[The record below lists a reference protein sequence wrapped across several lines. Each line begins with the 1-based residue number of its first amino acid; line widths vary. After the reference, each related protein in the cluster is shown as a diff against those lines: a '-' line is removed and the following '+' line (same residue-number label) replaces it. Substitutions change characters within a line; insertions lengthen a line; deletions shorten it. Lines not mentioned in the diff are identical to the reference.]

1 MNSKSTWIWI
11 LIAAALFAA
20 IVGVEK
26 FGSPPPTGPV
36 PLLPGFRGGIVT
48 SVQFHPPGQ
57 LEIRADRTNAAWQL
71 TKPIFYPAQAPSIE
85 SLLMVLERLAPAV
98 VISGP
103 EVRQRKNADE
113 EFGFTREASL
123 TLQSRGEHYQLLFGA
138 RTAPGDQ
145 VYVKVVGAEGVNI
158 VDANLLKLLPRTP
171 NDWRDTALIN
181 LQTVLFDH
189 LTISNATATI
199 ELQRQPTN
207 QLWRLIRPLAVRA
220 DNQRIG
226 EMLQNLHTT
235 RVGNFVTDD
244 LTDLEPFGLNVP
256 ALELTLAQGT
266 NLVATLQFGRSP
278 TNDSTL
284 VYARRLG
291 LNTIVTVPA
300 KPIEAWRQAVNEFRD
315 PRLVSFAA
323 RVDQIEF
330 RGGEPFTLQR
340 TGSNSWRAVGVDLPL
355 DTRFVEQLIAAL
367 GSLRID
373 QYKDSITDS
382 DLARYGLVEPVRQVI
397 VSSAVTNG
405 GAATNQPLASLAFGA
420 TEEEKIF
427 ARRADENSV
436 YGVRLGDYLRLPAA
450 VWQLRER
457 QIWNFAAADVVRWF
471 VSQSGQQIELRHA
484 GTNSWV
490 FAPGSQGIVNEFA
503 VEETAWRSGQLAATA
518 WVGRGDELRERLG
531 FTTNGL
537 AMTWELKD
545 GVRHTVEFG
554 GVSPD
559 NYPYAAV
566 KLDGQTWFFEM
577 PMGLFEL
584 IKVAFP
590 KTAGGP

>member
-11 LIAAALFAA
+11 LIAAALSAA

-26 FGSPPPTGPV
+26 FGNPPPAGPV
-36 PLLPGFRGGIVT
+36 PLLPGFRAGIVT

-57 LEIRADRTNAAWQL
+57 LEIRADRTNATWQL
-71 TKPIFYPAQAPSIE
+71 SKPTAYPAQVASIE
-85 SLLMVLERLAPAV
+85 TLLVALEHLAPAV

-123 TLQSRGEHYQLLFGA
+123 TLQSRDEHYQLLFGA

-145 VYVKVVGAEGVNI
+145 VYVKVVGTEGVNI

-181 LQTVLFDH
+181 LQSVLFDR
-189 LTISNATATI
+189 LTVSNATAAF

-207 QLWRLIRPLAVRA
+207 QLWRLVRPLAVRA
-220 DNQRIG
+220 DHQRIG
-226 EMLQNLHTT
+226 EMLQSLHLT
-235 RVGNFVTDD
+235 RVEKFVTDD
-244 LTDLEPFGLNVP
+244 LADLEPYGLNVP

-300 KPIEAWRQAVNEFRD
+300 KPLAGWRQAVNEFRD
-315 PRLVSFAA
+315 PRLVAFAQ

-330 RGGEPFTLQR
+330 RGGEPFTVQR
-340 TGSNSWRAVGVDLPL
+340 AASNSWRAVGVELPL
-355 DTRFVEQLIAAL
+355 DSRFVEQTIAAL
-367 GSLRID
+367 GNLRIE
-373 QYKDSITDS
+373 QYKDSITES
-382 DLARYGLVEPVRQVI
+382 DLARYGLVAPVRQI
-397 VSSAVTNG
+397 VVSATVTNG
-405 GAATNQPLASLAFGA
+405 SVATNVPFASLAFGA

-436 YGVRLGDYLRLPAA
+436 YGVRLGDYLRLPVAA
-450 VWQLRER
+450 WQLRDR
-457 QIWNFAAADVVRWF
+457 QIWNFAAADVVRLF
-471 VSQSGQQIELRHA
+471 VSQQGRQIELRHA
-484 GTNSWV
+484 GTNSWG

-503 VEETAWRSGQLAATA
+503 VEETAWRSGQLAATG

-537 AMTWELKD
+537 ALTWELKD
-545 GVRHTVEFG
+545 GALHTVELG
-554 GVSPD
+554 GLSPE

-566 KLDGQTWFFEM
+566 KLESQTWFFEM
-577 PMGLFEL
+577 PLGLFEL
-584 IKVAFP
+584 IKVALP